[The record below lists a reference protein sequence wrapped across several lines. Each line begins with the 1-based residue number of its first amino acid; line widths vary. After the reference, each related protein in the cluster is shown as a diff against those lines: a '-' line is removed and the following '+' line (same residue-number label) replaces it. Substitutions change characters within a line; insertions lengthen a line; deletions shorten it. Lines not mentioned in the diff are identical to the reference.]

1 MKPALV
7 HAGGRKVSGT
17 VELSDEGMT
26 YSDQRDRSLTVMIP
40 RAKYRPIPPT
50 SPLLAMSTFG
60 VEQKRAI
67 AQEQQKLLSYLETG
81 NKVRSFYNI
90 LP

>member
-1 MKPALV
+1 MSSAMEV
-7 HAGGRKVSGT
+7 
-17 VELSDEGMT
+17 SDEGMT

-60 VEQKRAI
+60 AAQKRAI

-81 NKVRSFYNI
+81 TKQVQI
-90 LP
+90 EE